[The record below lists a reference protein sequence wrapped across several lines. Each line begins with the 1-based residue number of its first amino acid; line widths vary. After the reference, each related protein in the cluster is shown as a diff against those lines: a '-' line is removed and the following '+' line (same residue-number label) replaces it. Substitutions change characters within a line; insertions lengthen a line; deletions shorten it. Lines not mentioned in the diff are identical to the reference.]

1 MVRLSDENVFI
12 LNRQMNNF
20 VQKMKRNKC
29 DILCV
34 PTVKERKVTLGLSR
48 LINAEIPPKYDTLDL
63 LFDIKCN
70 KKELIVI
77 SQSNTLWDIFCPDLL
92 MVPVLHEVIMEK
104 EPLTMVKKSTFPLRI
119 FLEDLCFLDQLGVPR
134 CFKQGQSDINLLND
148 QLTLLSINGPTGST
162 IQRPLFTIPPPPIVS
177 SAQPRFTTFVPPGNR
192 FNIPPTS
199 RRQSNNGSQ
208 RSFSASSGSSRR
220 YEIDG
225 HSNPIDDLLERAERR
240 RRARL
245 ANRTYES
252 LNIPTT
258 SSGVEVT
265 PTFSSNLPAATSS
278 PREPTVSLIQA
289 GQDDLGQLPEER
301 IQIRAESLIEEMSDL
316 IQRNSTLSSPTIVNM
331 MARLRNMGEGMENN
345 RGDGRD
351 NDMNQA
357 EQLDQQRQD
366 GPAFNTRARVNQPR
380 ESPQHD

>member
-1 MVRLSDENVFI
+1 M
-12 LNRQMNNF
+12 
-20 VQKMKRNKC
+20 
-29 DILCV
+29 
-34 PTVKERKVTLGLSR
+34 
-48 LINAEIPPKYDTLDL
+48 LD
-63 LFDIKCN
+63 
-70 KKELIVI
+70 
-77 SQSNTLWDIFCPDLL
+77 
-92 MVPVLHEVIMEK
+92 
-104 EPLTMVKKSTFPLRI
+104 
-119 FLEDLCFLDQLGVPR
+119 
-134 CFKQGQSDINLLND
+134 
-148 QLTLLSINGPTGST
+148 
-162 IQRPLFTIPPPPIVS
+162 
-177 SAQPRFTTFVPPGNR
+177 
-192 FNIPPTS
+192 
-199 RRQSNNGSQ
+199 
-208 RSFSASSGSSRR
+208 
-220 YEIDG
+220 
-225 HSNPIDDLLERAERR
+225 RAERR